1 MLDPGSGLC
10 YAFPPVTHFL
20 LGIAQQ
26 AQAPAAGG
34 AGGLLG
40 GSMLVPMVLV
50 MGVMYLLVM
59 RPQMKKQKET
69 QKMLSELK
77 KGDDVV
83 TTGGIIGRI
92 SGIKDQEMTL
102 QIQEGVRIR
111 ILRSAIA
118 GIHTQQKTTNEPPK
132 ADVKAS

>member
-1 MLDPGSGLC
+1 MAQAVLDPRSALC
-10 YAFPPVTHFL
+10 YAFPPVTHIL

-26 AQAPAAGG
+26 APAAGG
-34 AGGLLG
+34 
-40 GSMLVPMVLV
+40 GSPLMSFVPMLLII
-50 MGVMYLLVM
+50 GVMYLLVL

-83 TTGGIIGRI
+83 TTGGILGRI
-92 SGIKDQEMTL
+92 SGIKDDEVTL
-102 QIQEGVRIR
+102 QVQEGVRLR
-111 ILRSAIA
+111 VLRSAIA
-118 GIHTQQKTTNEPPK
+118 GRPSQKTGESPK